1 MHLTQYFLLQELQSC
16 GVTYI
21 LQVLQVSEDADLPG
35 ELFGNDRYVFELIDW
50 SHFYQVRAAWSGD
63 RRLVKGPNLLW
74 TQRPNIGP
82 QGMNL
87 VNQTERP
94 SDHP

>member
-21 LQVLQVSEDADLPG
+21 LQVIQVSEDADLPG

-50 SHFYQVRAAWSGD
+50 SHFYQGRAGHGQETGGWLKD
-63 RRLVKGPNLLW
+63 QTER
-74 TQRPNIGP
+74 P

-87 VNQTERP
+87 VNQTEGP
-94 SDHP
+94 SDH